1 MEFLDIYFFYI
12 RKFFSA
18 RAEYRLNFWIGLA
31 ANFITYF
38 FTYITYWIITT
49 ELADIAGWSF
59 SQLCLLYGTSLLTY
73 ALAGTLLWY
82 SVYNLSEL
90 IVKGTLDVLL
100 VRPMGVLRQ
109 LVSNRFGDTFLA
121 QILVTVIFLGIAASR
136 QEIALDPGKV
146 IYFIMILIGGVC
158 IQAAG
163 MIAVGTLSFWTIKSQ
178 EIGEIFY
185 YKIRSFTR
193 YPLSL
198 FPVIIQKLLT
208 FILPWAFIN
217 YYPCL
222 LLLDKD
228 NTKFEMVCGC
238 ISPIIGILLL
248 IASVKFFYFGLRHYT
263 GTGS

>member
-1 MEFLDIYFFYI
+1 M
-12 RKFFSA
+12 
-18 RAEYRLNFWIGLA
+18 
-31 ANFITYF
+31 
-38 FTYITYWIITT
+38 
-49 ELADIAGWSF
+49 
-59 SQLCLLYGTSLLTY
+59 
-73 ALAGTLLWY
+73 
-82 SVYNLSEL
+82 
-90 IVKGTLDVLL
+90 LL

-109 LVSNRFGDTFLA
+109 LVCNRFGDTFLA